1 MKESALALL
10 CMQRHSWEQGICMQA
25 FYEQGEGDVV
35 IRLAKEAAY
44 RALPDGRMAILGD
57 GNAVTDPCCVGET
70 LAWAAR
76 ETGDPDL
83 TAALAALREWA
94 LHRAP
99 RNDEGLVYHVTNA
112 PQIWVDSM
120 YMLPPFLAAIG
131 EGEEAL
137 RQMLGYDRLL
147 RAPSTGLMAHRW
159 DDGAGCFQRE
169 DHWGVGNGWALA
181 GYARMISLLP
191 EHSAVLA
198 ERAVT
203 LLDAL
208 LPWMRPD
215 GAFHDVVDDPSTFVE
230 VNLSQMAAYTILRGV
245 REGWLDRRYLPA
257 ARTMRQA
264 ALSRVDAYGVVRQ
277 VCGAPSFD
285 KPGAAPEAQA
295 FLLMMENEWKRLNME

>member
-1 MKESALALL
+1 M
-10 CMQRHSWEQGICMQA
+10 
-25 FYEQGEGDVV
+25 
-35 IRLAKEAAY
+35 
-44 RALPDGRMAILGD
+44 
-57 GNAVTDPCCVGET
+57 TDPCSVGEA

-83 TAALAALREWA
+83 TTALAALREWA

-99 RNDEGLVYHVTNA
+99 RSPEGLVYHVTNA

-147 RAPSTGLMAHRW
+147 RDPSTGLMAHQW
-159 DDGAGCFQRE
+159 DDGAERFHRAA
-169 DHWGVGNGWALA
+169 HWGVGNGWALA
-181 GYARMISLLP
+181 GYARMIPLLP
-191 EHSAVLA
+191 ELSAVLA

-215 GAFHDVVDDPSTFVE
+215 GAFHDVVDDPATFAE
-230 VNLSQMAAYTILRGV
+230 VNLSQMAAYAILRGV
-245 REGWLDRRYLPA
+245 REGWLDRRYLSA

-264 ALSRVDAYGVVRQ
+264 ALSHVDAYGVVRQ

-295 FLLMMENEWKRLNME
+295 FLLMMENEWQRIDLK